1 MLQAVK
7 PRVLSR
13 PNFTKPYKSQY
24 FSNRLRQQRLWNV
37 FKLPDPDFHLQARLA
52 IELAVGQAFGVDQ
65 VELSAG
71 KRGERRIAFARQ
83 VAMYLAHVVCGLTMT
98 DVGRMFGRDRTTVAH
113 ACHKVE
119 QRRDHLQF
127 DRALDLLAWA
137 VPVMVQRPFAYRGTH

>member
-1 MLQAVK
+1 MLQAAK
-7 PRVLSR
+7 SRVLFR
-13 PNFTKPYKSQY
+13 ENITKPYKSKH
-24 FSNRLRQQRLWNV
+24 FSNRMHQQRLWNI

-65 VELSAG
+65 VELSAD
-71 KRGERRIAFARQ
+71 KRGQRRIAFARQ

-113 ACHKVE
+113 ACQKIE

-137 VPVMVQRPFAYRGTH
+137 VPVMVQRPFAYRVTH